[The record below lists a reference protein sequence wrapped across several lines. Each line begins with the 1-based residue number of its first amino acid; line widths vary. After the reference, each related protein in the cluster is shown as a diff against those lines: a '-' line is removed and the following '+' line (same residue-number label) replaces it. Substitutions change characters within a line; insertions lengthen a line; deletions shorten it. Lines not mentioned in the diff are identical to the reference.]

1 MKGRITIMEKTA
13 DKRKRRKKPSQA
25 PVALIYFVTLL
36 LFLGIFGLVAKLIID
51 KLSGGEPETP
61 DLSQTTIES
70 YNTLYAR
77 VNDKD
82 VLSDLSVIRI
92 APEHNKIA
100 VIPLSAFTVSDTD
113 GVSTFREIYADGGI
127 RQLQQAVDTTLGIKT
142 DYYFTISNQI
152 FEDCMDIIGGF
163 VYAPEEE
170 LYYLSPTNDND
181 ISLRENE
188 PVSLS
193 GLQIRLI
200 CQYPV
205 FSEGRQGNTEF
216 LGTALTSIINSAFD
230 QADIIKDSLDLL
242 YNKTVDGSNTN
253 MSEND
258 YKSLRVYIKQMLDN
272 KVQPAYALVP
282 EGQWTDEK
290 HFIISA
296 EYKNKLYNEM
306 ESTKASAE
314 VQTESGETQ

>member
-1 MKGRITIMEKTA
+1 MEKTA

-51 KLSGGEPETP
+51 KLSGGEAETP

-290 HFIISA
+290 HFVISA